1 MLAVC
6 QWKSSLLNDAKGTCF
21 HWKEEPMENN
31 LYTWHNELMVAM
43 EMRELRRE
51 IDHICLLRDVGLNNP
66 GWIERA
72 LIAFGNSL
80 ARYGK
85 NLRDNYTDPRQ
96 AYQQTS
102 GKLAS

>member
-1 MLAVC
+1 
-6 QWKSSLLNDAKGTCF
+6 
-21 HWKEEPMENN
+21 MENN

-51 IDHICLLRDVGLNNP
+51 LEHINLLRDAGLKNP

-72 LIAFGNSL
+72 LIVIGSFL
-80 ARYGK
+80 AKYGK
-85 NLRDNYTDPRQ
+85 NLRDNYTDPHQ
-96 AYQQTS
+96 AYQMTS

>member
-1 MLAVC
+1 
-6 QWKSSLLNDAKGTCF
+6 
-21 HWKEEPMENN
+21 MENN

-51 IDHICLLRDVGLNNP
+51 IDHIRLLRDAGLNNP

-72 LIAFGNSL
+72 LIAVGNSL